1 MTVNDLESGD
11 GLSPRDNYLTHGRGI
26 ATWIFTLDHKRIG
39 VMYLMSVLFAFFLGG
54 LFAML
59 IRVQL
64 LTPTGLLFHKLTPA
78 ATADVFQQYN
88 QVFTLHGAIMIFL
101 VLIPGIPGALGNF
114 VLPLML
120 GAKDVA
126 FPRLNLMSYYFYVAG
141 MLFALSSLVLGAVD
155 TGWTFYTPYSVQ
167 TSTAVISVVFG
178 AFLLGFSSILT
189 GLNFIVTMHKL
200 RPRGMTWFRMPLF
213 CWGLYATAIIQ
224 ILATPVLAITLLLL
238 IAERLFHPG
247 IFDPAYGGDAVLFQH
262 FFWFYSHPAV
272 YIMLLPA
279 MGIMSELIATFSRR
293 EIFGYRFVA
302 MSSIAIALI
311 GFFVWGHHMFPN
323 GQSSPANVIFSAMTV
338 LVAIPSAIKVFNW
351 LATMYK
357 GSIVLKTPML
367 YALGFFFMFSIGG
380 LTGLPLA
387 ILPTNF
393 HVHDTYFVVAH
404 FHYVMFGGA
413 LFMFIGG
420 LHYWWPKITGRMYN
434 EPFGRLCCLLEILAF
449 NLTFF
454 PQFILGLHG
463 MPRRSAVYFPEFRYL
478 HVLSTVG
485 AFIQMAAFLVIAAY
499 LLHSLFRGKQ
509 APANP
514 WGGST
519 LEWTCPSPPPHDNFP
534 EPPAVGRPYD
544 HEGLEWDEE
553 TQGYERKTEELV
565 TAELRA

>member
-1 MTVNDLESGD
+1 MIAKSQE
-11 GLSPRDNYLTHGRGI
+11 PDNYLTHSRGI
-26 ATWIFTLDHKRIG
+26 SSWIFTLDHKRIG
-39 VMYLMSVLFAFFLGG
+39 VMYLLSVLVAFFLGG

-59 IRVQL
+59 IRTQL
-64 LTPTGLLFHKLTPA
+64 LTPAGLLFHKTELLTDSIVYKP
-78 ATADVFQQYN
+78 YN
-88 QVFTLHGAIMIFL
+88 QIFTVHGAIMIFL
-101 VLIPGIPGALGNF
+101 VLIPGMPGGLGNF

-126 FPRLNLMSYYFYVAG
+126 FPRLNLASYYFYVGG
-141 MLFALSSLVLGAVD
+141 MFFALASLVLGAVD

-167 TSTAVISVVFG
+167 TSTAVISVLFG
-178 AFLLGFSSILT
+178 VVLLGFSSIFT

-213 CWGLYATAIIQ
+213 CWGLYATALIQ

-238 IAERLFHPG
+238 IMERLFHPG
-247 IFDPAYGGDAVLFQH
+247 IFDPAFGGNAVLFQH

-272 YIMLLPA
+272 YIMILPA
-279 MGIMSELIATFSRR
+279 MGIMSEVIATFSRR
-293 EIFGYRFVA
+293 EVFGYRFVA

-323 GQSSPANVIFSAMTV
+323 GQSGPANTIFSAMTV
-338 LVAIPSAIKVFNW
+338 LVAIPSAIKVWNW

-367 YALGFFFMFSIGG
+367 YSLGFFFMFAIGG

-434 EPFGRLCCLLEILAF
+434 EPLGRLCCLLEMLAF

-463 MPRRSAVYFPEFRYL
+463 MPRRTAVYKFYPEFQYL
-478 HVLSTVG
+478 HVMSSIG
-485 AFIQMAAFLVIAAY
+485 AFIQLAAFLVIGAY
-499 LLHSLFRGKQ
+499 LLHSLFRGKK

-514 WGGST
+514 WGGTT
-519 LEWTCPSPPPHDNFP
+519 LEWSCPSPPPQDNFP
-534 EPPAVGRPYD
+534 EPPSVGRPYD
-544 HEGLEWDEE
+544 HQGLEWDEK
-553 TQGYERKTEELV
+553 TGGYERKLKELV
-565 TAELRA
+565 PHKV

>member
-1 MTVNDLESGD
+1 MIAKSQDN
-11 GLSPRDNYLTHGRGI
+11 DNYLTHSSGI
-26 ATWIFTLDHKRIG
+26 SSWIFTLDHKRIG
-39 VMYLMSVLFAFFLGG
+39 VMYLISVLVAFLLGG

-59 IRVQL
+59 IRLQL
-64 LTPTGLLFHKLTPA
+64 LTPTGLLFHKT
-78 ATADVFQQYN
+78 DVLKDLIVYKPYN
-88 QVFTLHGAIMIFL
+88 QIFTVHGAVMIFL

-114 VLPLML
+114 VLPIML

-126 FPRLNLMSYYFYVAG
+126 FPRLNLWSYYLYVCG

-178 AFLLGFSSILT
+178 AFLLGFSSIFT
-189 GLNFIVTMHKL
+189 GLNFIVTIHKL

-213 CWGLYATAIIQ
+213 CWGLYATALIQ

-238 IAERLFHPG
+238 ILERMFHLG
-247 IFDPAYGGDAVLFQH
+247 IFDPAYGGSSLLFQH

-272 YIMLLPA
+272 YIMILPA
-279 MGIMSELIATFSRR
+279 MGIMSEVIATFSRR

-323 GQSSPANVIFSAMTV
+323 GQSGPANVIFSGLTV

-351 LATMYK
+351 LATLYK
-357 GSIVLKTPML
+357 GSIDLKTPMM

-404 FHYVMFGGA
+404 FHYVMFGGT

-420 LHYWWPKITGRMYN
+420 IHYWWPKITGRMYN
-434 EPFGRLCCLLEILAF
+434 ESLGRLCCLLELLAF

-463 MPRRSAVYFPEFRYL
+463 MPRRSAVYYPEFQYL
-478 HVLSTVG
+478 HVLSTIG
-485 AFIQMAAFLVIAAY
+485 AFIQMAAFMVIGAY
-499 LLHSLFRGKQ
+499 LLHSLFRGKK

-519 LEWTCPSPPPHDNFP
+519 LEWSCSSPPPHDNFKETP
-534 EPPAVGRPYD
+534 IVGRPYD
-544 HEGLEWDEE
+544 HHGLEWDEKTE
-553 TQGYERKTEELV
+553 GFERKEKELV
-565 TAELRA
+565 PHAV

>member
-1 MTVNDLESGD
+1 MTAK
-11 GLSPRDNYLTHGRGI
+11 SPQPDNYLTHGRGI
-26 ATWIFTLDHKRIG
+26 SSWIFTLDHKRIG
-39 VMYLMSVLFAFFLGG
+39 VMYLLSVLVAFFLGG

-64 LTPTGLLFHKLTPA
+64 LDPSGLLFHKLTPSGQP
-78 ATADVFQQYN
+78 DVFQKYN
-88 QVFTLHGAIMIFL
+88 QVFTVHGAVMIFL

-114 VLPLML
+114 VLPIML

-126 FPRLNLMSYYFYVAG
+126 FPRLNLASYYFYVAG
-141 MLFALSSLVLGAVD
+141 MVFALASLAAGGVD
-155 TGWTFYTPYSVQ
+155 TGWTFYTPYSVE
-167 TSTAVISVVFG
+167 TTTPVICVVFG
-178 AFLLGFSSILT
+178 AFLLGCSSILT

-213 CWGLYATAIIQ
+213 CWGLYATALIQ

-238 IAERLFHPG
+238 IMERLFHPG
-247 IFDPAYGGDAVLFQH
+247 IFDPRFGGDSLLFQH

-272 YIMLLPA
+272 YIMILPA
-279 MGIMSELIATFSRR
+279 MGIMSEIIATFSRR
-293 EIFGYRFVA
+293 EVFGYRFVA

-323 GQSSPANVIFSAMTV
+323 GQSGAANTIFSGLTV
-338 LVAIPSAIKVFNW
+338 LVAIPSAVKVFNW
-351 LATMYK
+351 LATLYK
-357 GSIVLKTPML
+357 GSIQLKTPMV

-393 HVHDTYFVVAH
+393 QVHDTYFVVAH

-434 EPFGRLCCLLEILAF
+434 EALGRLCCLLEILAF

-478 HVLSTVG
+478 HVLSTIG
-485 AFIQMAAFLVIAAY
+485 AFVQMAAFLVIGAY
-499 LLHSLFRGKQ
+499 LLHSLFRGRK

-514 WGGST
+514 WGGTT
-519 LEWTCPSPPPHDNFP
+519 LEWSCPSPPPHDNFS
-534 EPPAVGRPYD
+534 EPPRVGQPYD
-544 HEGLEWDEE
+544 HRGLEWDEA
-553 TQGYERKTEELV
+553 TEGF
-565 TAELRA
+565 

>member
-1 MTVNDLESGD
+1 MIVKNPSIDN
-11 GLSPRDNYLTHGRGI
+11 PDNYLTHSHGI
-26 ATWIFTLDHKRIG
+26 SSWIFTLDHKRIG
-39 VMYLMSVLFAFFLGG
+39 VMYLISVLVAFFLGG
-54 LFAML
+54 MFAML

-64 LTPTGLLFHKLTPA
+64 LTPAGLLFHKTELLTDSLVYKP
-78 ATADVFQQYN
+78 YN
-88 QVFTLHGAIMIFL
+88 QIFTVHGAVMIFL

-126 FPRLNLMSYYFYVAG
+126 FPRLNLMSYYFYVFG
-141 MLFALSSLVLGAVD
+141 MLFALASLVLGAVD

-178 AFLLGFSSILT
+178 AFLLGFSSIFT
-189 GLNFIVTMHKL
+189 GLNFLVTMHKL

-213 CWGLYATAIIQ
+213 CWGLYATALIQ

-238 IAERLFHPG
+238 ILERLFHVG
-247 IFDPAYGGDAVLFQH
+247 IFDPAYGGNAVLFQH

-272 YIMLLPA
+272 YIMILPG
-279 MGIMSELIATFSRR
+279 MGIMSEIIATFSRR

-323 GQSSPANVIFSAMTV
+323 GQSGPANTIFSALTV
-338 LVAIPSAIKVFNW
+338 LVAIPSAVKVWNW
-351 LATMYK
+351 LATLYK
-357 GSIVLKTPML
+357 GSIVLQTPML
-367 YALGFFFMFSIGG
+367 YALGFFFMFAIGG

-387 ILPTNF
+387 ILVTNF
-393 HVHDTYFVVAH
+393 NVHDTYFVVAH
-404 FHYVMFGGA
+404 FHYVMFGGTM
-413 LFMFIGG
+413 FMFVGG

-434 EPFGRLCCLLEILAF
+434 EPLGRICCLLELLAF

-463 MPRRSAVYFPEFRYL
+463 MPRRAAVYKFYPEFQYL
-478 HVLSTVG
+478 HVMSSVG
-485 AFIQMAAFLVIAAY
+485 AFIQLAAFLVMAAY
-499 LLHSLFRGKQ
+499 LLYSLFRGKK

-514 WGGST
+514 WGGTT
-519 LEWTCPSPPPHDNFP
+519 LEWSCPSPPPHDNFP
-534 EPPAVGRPYD
+534 EPPAVGQPYD
-544 HEGLEWDEE
+544 HYGLEWDERIE
-553 TQGYERKTEELV
+553 GYTRKEKELV
-565 TAELRA
+565 HNEA

>member
-1 MTVNDLESGD
+1 MIAKNRQ
-11 GLSPRDNYLTHGRGI
+11 PDNYLTHSRGI
-26 ATWIFTLDHKRIG
+26 STWLFTLDHKRIG
-39 VMYLMSVLFAFFLGG
+39 VMYLISVLTAMFLGG

-64 LTPTGLLFHKLTPA
+64 LTPTGVLFHKTLT
-78 ATADVFQQYN
+78 ATTAGVFKPYN
-88 QVFTLHGAIMIFL
+88 QIFTVHGAIMIFL

-114 VLPLML
+114 VLPIML

-126 FPRLNLMSYYFYVAG
+126 FPRLNLWSYYFYVFG
-141 MLFALSSLVLGAVD
+141 MIFALASLVLGAVD

-178 AFLLGFSSILT
+178 AFLLGFSSIFT
-189 GLNFIVTMHKL
+189 GLNFIVTIHKL
-200 RPRGMTWFRMPLF
+200 RPRGMTWFRLPLF
-213 CWGLYATAIIQ
+213 VWGLYATALIQ

-247 IFDPAYGGDAVLFQH
+247 IFDPAYGGDPVLFQH

-272 YIMLLPA
+272 YIMILPG
-279 MGIMSELIATFSRR
+279 MGIMSEIIATFARR

-311 GFFVWGHHMFPN
+311 GFLVWGHHMFPN
-323 GQSSPANVIFSAMTV
+323 GQSSPANVIFSALTV

-351 LATMYK
+351 LATLYK
-357 GSIVLKTPML
+357 GSIVLQSPML

-393 HVHDTYFVVAH
+393 NVHDTYFVVAH
-404 FHYVMFGGA
+404 FHYVMFGGT

-434 EPFGRLCCLLEILAF
+434 EPLARLCCLLELLAF

-463 MPRRSAVYFPEFRYL
+463 MPRRYAVYQYYPQFQYL
-478 HVLSTVG
+478 HVLSSIG
-485 AFIQMAAFLVIAAY
+485 AFVQLVAFLLIGAY
-499 LLHSLFRGKQ
+499 LLHSLFRGKR

-519 LEWTCPSPPPHDNFP
+519 LEWTCSSPPPHDNFP
-534 EPPAVGRPYD
+534 EAPSVGRPYD
-544 HEGLEWDEE
+544 HHGLVWNEAL
-553 TQGYERKTEELV
+553 GGFERKPQELV
-565 TAELRA
+565 PA

>member
-1 MTVNDLESGD
+1 MIVEDLESGND
-11 GLSPRDNYLTHGRGI
+11 RSPRDNYLTHGRGI

-64 LTPTGLLFHKLTPA
+64 LAPAGLLFHKLAPT
-78 ATADVFQQYN
+78 ATADVFQKYDQI
-88 QVFTLHGAIMIFL
+88 FTLHGVIMIFL

-126 FPRLNLMSYYFYVAG
+126 FPRLNLASYYFYVCG

-213 CWGLYATAIIQ
+213 CWGLYATALIQ

-238 IAERLFHPG
+238 IAERLFHLG
-247 IFDPAYGGDAVLFQH
+247 IFDPAYGGDSVLFQH

-272 YIMLLPA
+272 YIMILPA
-279 MGIMSELIATFSRR
+279 MGIMSELIATFCRR

-323 GQSSPANVIFSAMTV
+323 GQSGPANVIFSAMTV

-357 GSIVLKTPML
+357 GSIVLMTPML

-485 AFIQMAAFLVIAAY
+485 AFIQMTAFLFIAAY
-499 LLHSLFRGKQ
+499 LLHSLFRGKR

-519 LEWTCPSPPPHDNFP
+519 LEWSCPSPPPHDNFP

-544 HEGLEWDEE
+544 HQGLEWDED
-553 TQGYERKTEELV
+553 TQGYERKTKDAV
-565 TAELRA
+565 TAELRT